1 MAACL
6 ALVCAFY
13 LSFSLV
19 TSHYNKAAKKYADGD
34 VVREY
39 QYLDS
44 IAAEKVWFGYTLKE
58 CREKEIN
65 LGLDLKGGM
74 NVTMEVS
81 VPEILRALSGYN
93 TSDNFNAAMAAALQK
108 QKSSGEDFVT
118 LFIES
123 YKEIDAD
130 AQLASVFSTFELKD
144 KVTLNS
150 TNDEVEKVI
159 REEVDGAITNSFN
172 VLRTRI
178 DRFGVVQPNIQRL
191 SQPGRILI
199 ELPGIKEPERVRKL
213 LQGSANLEFWE
224 TYECSEILPAL
235 VQINAEYAKAN
246 EATEEVAAVEAAP
259 VEAAPAEEVKAEAET
274 SDVDALIEG
283 LDANAEVEEAAKESD
298 AEALANYKKQN
309 PLFSVLNP
317 SVAANGQAYRGPVV
331 GTVHYTDTAKVN
343 AMLNSVVAKQVLPR
357 DLRLHWTVKA
367 IDEANSYYQLVA
379 LKAQRDGRP
388 SLEGDVITDARADF
402 SQTSAYAN
410 VSMSMNAEGAKA
422 WQRITKDNIQKSVAI
437 VLDGFVYSFPTV
449 QNEIAGGNSQITGNF
464 TVEEAKDL
472 ANTLKSGKMP
482 APARIIQE
490 DVVGP
495 SLGHEAI
502 VAGLWSFA
510 IGFVL
515 ILLYMIF
522 YYGLIPGLI
531 ADTALL
537 LNVFLLVGVL
547 ASFSAVLTLPGIA
560 GIVLTMGCAV
570 DGNVLIYER
579 IREEL
584 KAGKGMRKAIEDGFK
599 GAISAIVDANITSF
613 LTGAILAIFGT
624 GPIKGFAVTYMIG
637 IVSSFLTAVF
647 ITRLLLDDYA
657 KRENAKELTFTT
669 NLMKNFLQNKH
680 FNFVGARKIAYIIS
694 SCVIVFALLGLEPH
708 IFGKLNLGIDF
719 SGGRNYVVRFDQPVN
734 TQAVEESIENVLTA
748 QNAEGE
754 NLTVRVIT
762 FGNSNDQV
770 RVSTNFRIHDNSE
783 TLDDEI
789 EALLYEGCKPFLG
802 EDVTFADFQSTE
814 ANEKVGIMQSQ
825 KVGPSIADDITTS
838 AIWAVL
844 AALLGIF
851 LYILVRFRNFA
862 YSVAALASL
871 AHDTIIILGLYA
883 ILWKIMPFSMEI
895 DQSFIAAI
903 LTVIGY
909 SINDTVVIFDRIRE
923 YNTLYPKH
931 DRAENINNALNH
943 TLSRTFSTSMSTF
956 VVLLAIFCFGGE
968 SIQGFV
974 FALLMGVIVGT
985 YSSLFVASPIAYD
998 IQLALARRK
1007 AEKAAK

>member
-1 MAACL
+1 MTACL

-13 LSFSLV
+13 LSFSFV
-19 TSHYNKAAKKYADGD
+19 TSHYDKKAKEYAAGDAAK
-34 VVREY
+34 EY

-44 IAAEKVWFGYTLKE
+44 IATKKVWFGYTLKE

-81 VPEILRALSGYN
+81 IPEILDALSGHNETPNYK
-93 TSDNFNAAMAAALQK
+93 AAMDAAKQK
-108 QKSSGEDFVT
+108 QKSSGADFVT

-123 YKEIDAD
+123 YKEIDPQ
-130 AQLASVFSTFELKD
+130 AQLASIFSTFELKD

-159 REEVDGAITNSFN
+159 REEVDGAIQNSFN

-178 DRFGVVQPNIQRL
+178 DRFGVVQPNIQKL
-191 SQPGRILI
+191 AQPGRILI

-235 VQINAEYAKAN
+235 AQINREYAASN
-246 EATEEVAAVEAAP
+246 TEVQ
-259 VEAAPAEEVKAEAET
+259 AEEAPKAEAQAQAQEAPKAEN
-274 SDVDALIEG
+274 DELAALVDNLG
-283 LDANAEVEEAAKESD
+283 NDSAA
-298 AEALANYKKQN
+298 AEADQAAQIAEYKKNN
-309 PLFSVLNP
+309 PLFAILNP
-317 SVAANGQAYRGPVV
+317 AISQNGQAYRGPVV
-331 GTVHYTDTAKVN
+331 GTVHYVDTAKVN
-343 AMLNSVVAKQVLPR
+343 AMLNSQIAKAVLPR
-357 DLRLHWTVKA
+357 DVRFFWTVKA
-367 IDEANSYYQLVA
+367 IDEAGSFYQLVA
-379 LKAQRDGRP
+379 LKSQRDGRA

-402 SQTSAYAN
+402 SQTSAFAN
-410 VSMSMNAEGAKA
+410 VSMSMNAEGAKT
-422 WQRITKDNIQKSVAI
+422 WQRLTKDNIGKSVAI
-437 VLDGFVYSFPTV
+437 VLDGYVYSFPTV

-482 APARIIQE
+482 APARIIE
-490 DVVGP
+490 ESVVGP
-495 SLGHEAI
+495 SLGREAI
-502 VAGLWSFA
+502 QAGLWSFA
-510 IGFVL
+510 LGFIL
-515 ILLYMIF
+515 ILIYMIF
-522 YYGLIPGLI
+522 YYGWIPGLI
-531 ADTALL
+531 ADAALVC
-537 LNVFLLVGVL
+537 NVFLLVGVL

-584 KAGKGMRKAIEDGFK
+584 RGGKGMRKAIEDGFK
-599 GAISAIVDANITSF
+599 GAITAIIDANVTSF
-613 LTGAILAIFGT
+613 LTGAILAIFGS

-647 ITRLLLDDYA
+647 ITRLLLEDYA
-657 KRENAKELTFTT
+657 KKEDAKELTFTT
-669 NLMKNFLQNKH
+669 ALMKNFLQNIH
-680 FNFVGARKIAYIIS
+680 FDFVKARKIAYCIS
-694 SCVIVFALLGLEPH
+694 GAVVIFAILGLEPH

-719 SGGRNYVVRFDQPVN
+719 SGGRNYVVRFDNAIN
-734 TQAVEESIENVLTA
+734 TQDVRESLDKTFSATLED
-748 QNAEGE
+748 GE
-754 NLTVRVIT
+754 LFSLNVIT
-762 FGNSNDQV
+762 YGNDANQV
-770 RVSTNFRIHDNSE
+770 RISTNYRIHEE
-783 TLDDEI
+783 TAEADEAI
-789 EALLYEGCKPFLG
+789 EKLLYQGCKPFLSNNI
-802 EDVTFADFQSTE
+802 TFDDFRSTDGN
-814 ANEKVGIMQSQ
+814 ASVGIMSSQ
-825 KVGPSIADDITTS
+825 KVGPAIADDITTS

-844 AALLGIF
+844 AALAVIF

-862 YSVAALASL
+862 YSVGALAAL

-895 DQSFIAAI
+895 DQAFIAAI

-909 SINDTVVIFDRIRE
+909 SINDTVVIFDRVRE
-923 YNTLYPKH
+923 YNGLYPK
-931 DRAENINNALNH
+931 REKSININDALNN

-956 VVLLAIFCFGGE
+956 VVLLAIFIFGGE
-968 SIQGFV
+968 TIRGFV

-985 YSSLFVASPIAYD
+985 YSSLFIASPIAYD
-998 IQLALARRK
+998 IQLAQAKRAEKK
-1007 AEKAAK
+1007 AENK